1 MGIIV
6 DNLSAMHFWSRV
18 ESSLDQVST
27 PAESN
32 PLPTA
37 MANATDIARS
47 ELLEHN
53 FGPAPLH
60 VLVPRGHRRRNTRA
74 ATVHQSTASLP
85 PTAFRQLQPNLHIA
99 SPELCFLELA
109 TALPYP
115 KLIEFGY
122 LICGYYTL
130 NPGSAALNIR
140 EPLSSPKKIA
150 AFLRRVPGHPG
161 CRIASHALT
170 QVISC
175 SASPRETK
183 TAMLLSLPTKRGG
196 YGFEKPALNHR
207 IGFTAREQ
215 QLYNRSHVVLDLYW
229 PQQKVGIEYDGAAY
243 HCTDEALS
251 RDRRKS
257 SELNCRGITVIR
269 IDRMQTATAYQVF
282 VLAKKLSILM
292 GRRIR
297 NATPQQWERRC
308 KLYNTLMKSR

>member
-1 MGIIV
+1 MGIIIN
-6 DNLSAMHFWSRV
+6 NLSARHFWSWS
-18 ESSLDQVST
+18 ESSLDQVSAA
-27 PAESN
+27 AECH

-37 MANATDIARS
+37 TANATDIARS
-47 ELLEHN
+47 ELHQYD

-60 VLVPRGHRRRNTRA
+60 VLVPKERRRRNTVA
-74 ATVHQSTASLP
+74 ATVHQSTTPLP
-85 PTAFRQLQPNLHIA
+85 PTAFRQLRPDLHIA
-99 SPELCFLELA
+99 SPELCFLEMA

-140 EPLSSPKKIA
+140 EPLSNPKKLA
-150 AFLRRVPGHPG
+150 AFLRKTPGHPG
-161 CRIASHALT
+161 CRIASRALA
-170 QVISC
+170 QVVGC

-196 YGFEKPALNHR
+196 YGFEKPELNYR

-297 NATPQQWERRC
+297 KATPQQWERRC
-308 KLYNTLMKSR
+308 RLYDILMKNR